1 MDIQQYENGRIN
13 EYAAFSV
20 MVKSILHAAIKRE
33 SPAYR
38 LQQIQERAKSPNK
51 LREKLI
57 NRGIEGSN
65 SIEDKIKDLAGCRVI
80 FYSNSDAARFLGSG
94 IIRIMEDFLIP
105 AGHEIQNVL
114 HDSNVLRHGMEMFDR
129 GALKS
134 IQNCQDNNERYDL
147 LDRFGEYV
155 LPNYDD
161 LGAVVADVRRTA
173 INAAQDARDTEPKP
187 VKTGAWDF
195 PGKTSDEVLEK
206 AIEIIDY
213 LRYFVV
219 TETLS
224 ALSELYL
231 GARSD
236 EGRNAILASVERL
249 ADNKIDVWEQVGNQV
264 QLDLMLQIEELSEA
278 DRDALRPVIRT
289 VCKSTLDPVVQ
300 GTSRTYK
307 TVTFS
312 SGAVQV
318 SESLVAARTKAI
330 KELKW
335 QFQQTSDGAD
345 VNGGAK

>member
-1 MDIQQYENGRIN
+1 MASHYVVALKTERLALP
-13 EYAAFSV
+13 EYAQFQGLRCEIQV
-20 MVKSILHAAIKRE
+20 QTVLNHAWAETAHDIIYKGPTSAGFGR
-33 SPAYR
+33 R
-38 LQQIQERAKSPNK
+38 LTETINK
-51 LREKLI
+51 KMR
-57 NRGIEGSN
+57 S
-65 SIEDKIKDLAGCRVI
+65 
-80 FYSNSDAARFLGSG
+80 
-94 IIRIMEDFLIP
+94 IMEDYLIP
-105 AGHEIQNVL
+105 AGDEIQNVL

-278 DRDALRPVIRT
+278 DRDAVRPVIRT

-300 GTSRTYK
+300 GTSSTYK